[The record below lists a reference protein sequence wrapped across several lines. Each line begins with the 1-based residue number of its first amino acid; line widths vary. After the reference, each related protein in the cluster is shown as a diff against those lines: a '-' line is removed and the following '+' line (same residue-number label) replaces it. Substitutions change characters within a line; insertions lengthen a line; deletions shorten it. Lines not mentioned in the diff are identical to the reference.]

1 MNNFA
6 ALVTGSNGGIGEA
19 IVTALREAG
28 WFVIG
33 IDRNPNNHSKCDAF
47 IHYDLANCCE
57 ESDFQANC
65 IDVILKAAGD
75 HPIKALV
82 NNAAVQILGATE
94 EIKSEEWHETLKVN
108 LSAPFLLSQAL
119 VPHLRNTRG
128 SILNI
133 GSVHAQ
139 ATKKGFVAYAT
150 SKAALHGL
158 TRSLAVDLGPQ
169 VRVNCLA
176 PAAISTDMLKASFEG
191 KEKEFAAL
199 EAVHPAG
206 RIGNC
211 DDVAQA
217 ALFLLSAK
225 TTFVTGCCFYLD
237 GGILSRL
244 HDPA

>member
-1 MNNFA
+1 MTKPA
-6 ALVTGSNGGIGEA
+6 ALVTGSNGGIGKA
-19 IVTALREAG
+19 IVSALHEAG

-33 IDRNPNNHSKCDAF
+33 MDRNPHSHSKCDEF
-47 IHYDLANCCE
+47 IHYDLADCCE
-57 ESDFQANC
+57 EADFQTNC
-65 IDVILKAAGD
+65 IEKILKAAGD

-82 NNAAVQILGATE
+82 NNAAVQILGSTE
-94 EIKSEEWHETLKVN
+94 EIKPEEWHETLKVN
-108 LSAPFLLSQAL
+108 LSAPLLMSQAL
-119 VPHLRNTRG
+119 LPHLREAKG

-139 ATKKGFVAYAT
+139 ATKKRFVAYAT
-150 SKAALHGL
+150 SKAALLGL
-158 TRSLAVDLGPQ
+158 TRALAVDLGPQ

-176 PAAISTDMLKASFEG
+176 PAAISTDMLKAGFEG

-199 EAVHPAG
+199 EAAHPAG

-211 DDVAQA
+211 EEVAQA
-217 ALFLLSAK
+217 ALFLLAAN
-225 TTFVTGCCFYLD
+225 TPFVTGCCFFLD